1 MIHKYKLFNKN
12 IVLDIYSGSVH
23 VVSDSVFDMLG
34 TESFDK
40 SKIPTQ
46 ILNKYSLESIEASI
60 AEIEELIENGLLYSD
75 DIYKPI
81 RDRKTKN
88 PPVKAL
94 CLHMAH
100 DCDLRCRYCFAGTGA
115 FHGERGLMPF
125 EVAKKAIDFVIKN
138 SQDRK
143 NIEIDF
149 FGGEPVLNF
158 DVVKKTV
165 EYAESEGE
173 KKNKN
178 FRFTITTNGLAITDE
193 QIEYINKHMSNVV
206 LSCDGRQET
215 NDKNRKTVDGQGTY
229 DKIIDKF
236 IKIANE
242 RNQFDYYI
250 RGTFTRD
257 NLDFKED
264 VLHLADLGFKQISVE
279 PVALPKN
286 SPLAIKN
293 EHLETVFNTYEDLA
307 REIIKREIE
316 NKNTFNFFHFMIDLE
331 NGPCALKR
339 ISGCGAGCE
348 YLAVTPN
355 GDIFPC
361 HQFADDFEF
370 KLGNVMKNDFIGCK
384 DKQEQFK
391 SRDIYTI
398 NGCDTCFAKFYCSGG
413 CAANSLKF
421 ENDLYKPY
429 EIGCLMQKKRVEC
442 AIGIQAVL
450 ADYD

>member
-23 VVSDSVFDMLG
+23 IVSDSVFDILG
-34 TESFDK
+34 INSFDK
-40 SKIPTQ
+40 NKIPTEVTK
-46 ILNKYSLESIEASI
+46 KYSAETVLESIS
-60 AEIEELIENGLLYSD
+60 EIEELITNGILYST
-75 DIYKPI
+75 DIYKPF
-81 RDRKTKN
+81 RDKKTKN

-115 FHGERGLMPF
+115 FHGERGLMPLN
-125 EVAKKAIDFVIKN
+125 VAKKAIDFVISN
-138 SQDRK
+138 SQARR

-158 DVVKKTV
+158 PVVKETL
-165 EYAESEGE
+165 EYANSEG
-173 KKNKN
+173 KKHGKN
-178 FRFTITTNGLAITDE
+178 FRYTITTNGLAITEE
-193 QIEYINKHMSNVV
+193 QIEYVNKHMSNIV
-206 LSCDGRQET
+206 LSCDGRKAT
-215 NDKNRKTVDGQGTY
+215 NDENRKTVTGQGTY

-236 IKIANE
+236 IKIAE
-242 RNQFDYYI
+242 ARDQFNYYI
-250 RGTFTRD
+250 RGTFTKD

-279 PVALPKN
+279 PVALPES
-286 SPLAIKN
+286 SPLAIKK
-293 EHLETVFNTYEDLA
+293 EHLETIFRDYEDLA
-307 REIIKREIE
+307 REIIKREVG
-316 NKNTFNFFHFMIDLE
+316 NKDTFNFFHFMVDLE

-361 HQFADDFEF
+361 HQFADDPDY
-370 KLGNVMKNDFIGCK
+370 KLGNVLTDSYERK
-384 DKQEQFK
+384 DTFRE
-391 SRDIYTI
+391 RDVYTI
-398 NGCDTCFAKFYCSGG
+398 KGCDTCFAKFYCSGG

-429 EIGCLMQKKRVEC
+429 EIGCLMQKKRIEC

>member
-12 IVLDIYSGSVH
+12 IILDIYSGSVH
-23 VVSDSVFDMLG
+23 VVSDSVFDMLNIN
-34 TESFDK
+34 SFDK
-40 SKIPTQ
+40 NDISQEIFT
-46 ILNKYSLESIEASI
+46 KYSKEMIEESIL
-60 AEIEELIENGLLYSD
+60 EIETLIENGILYSP
-75 DIYKPI
+75 DIYKI
-81 RDRKTKN
+81 FRDSKTKN

-115 FHGERGLMPF
+115 FHGERSLMPF
-125 EVAKKAIDFVIKN
+125 EVAKKAIDFVIIN
-138 SQDRK
+138 SQNRK

-165 EYAESEGE
+165 EYANEQGS
-173 KKNKN
+173 KYDKT
-178 FRFTITTNGLAITDE
+178 FRFTLTTNGLAITDE
-193 QIEYINKHMSNVV
+193 QIEYVNKYMSNVV

-215 NDKNRKTVDGQGTY
+215 NDKNRKTIDGKGTY
-229 DKIIDKF
+229 DKIIEKF
-236 IKIANE
+236 IKIADA
-242 RNQFDYYI
+242 RDQFNYYI
-250 RGTFTRD
+250 RGTFTKD
-257 NLDFKED
+257 NLDFKDD
-264 VLHLADLGFKQISVE
+264 VLHLANLGFKQISVE
-279 PVALPKN
+279 PVALSES
-286 SPLAIKN
+286 SPLAIKE
-293 EHLETVFNTYEDLA
+293 EHLTAIYKDYEDLA
-307 REIIKREIE
+307 REIIKREVE
-316 NKNTFNFFHFMIDLE
+316 NKDTFNFFHYMIDLE

-361 HQFADDFEF
+361 HQFADDPDF
-370 KLGNVMKNDFIGCK
+370 KMGNVLDDSFKK

-391 SRDIYTI
+391 TRDIYTI

-429 EIGCLMQKKRVEC
+429 EIGCKMQRKRVEC